1 MTNLITDLSQQ
12 KAVTLLRIMYPI
24 WAIVGLLSQNFGRL
38 GDNGRFWLSARF
50 FCSFSFTLLRSNILS
65 IRNYDNRRNNIHGLG
80 FVERG

>member
-50 FCSFSFTLLRSNILS
+50 FCSFSFT
-65 IRNYDNRRNNIHGLG
+65 
-80 FVERG
+80 